1 MMAHPG
7 KKLLFMG
14 NELASYDEW
23 HYEKEL
29 PWNILQYPNHDSAF
43 RYVKE
48 VTTMYKNEPAFWQKE
63 FDPMGFE
70 WIQADNC
77 DQSLYIFVRYAND
90 WHDHI
95 IVIMNCTPNTYDNYR
110 IGVKDADYYEE
121 VFNSDRDIYGGSNR
135 INPFNLKVENY
146 GQDNQAHSVL
156 MTIPPLG
163 ISVLKPIYKPKPVVE
178 EAKEEVEEA
187 KPVKKTTAK
196 KTTTKKAEAE
206 KAPAKKATTKK
217 KAA

>member
-1 MMAHPG
+1 MANYRLLIGYMMGHPG

-95 IVIMNCTPNTYDNYR
+95 IVVMNCTPNTYDNYR

-121 VFNSDRDIYGGSNR
+121 IMNSDRDIYGGSNR
-135 INPFNLKVENY
+135 VNPLPLKVEDY
-146 GQDNQAHSVL
+146 WQDNQPKSIL

-163 ISVLKPIYKPKPVVE
+163 ISFLKAGYNK
-178 EAKEEVEEA
+178 KELTE
-187 KPVKKTTAK
+187 VKKDETVK
-196 KTTTKKAEAE
+196 KPRKPRTTTKKTQ
-206 KAPAKKATTKK
+206 K
-217 KAA
+217 

>member
-1 MMAHPG
+1 MT
-7 KKLLFMG
+7 L
-14 NELASYDEW
+14 
-23 HYEKEL
+23 
-29 PWNILQYPNHDSAF
+29 
-43 RYVKE
+43 V
-48 VTTMYKNEPAFWQKE
+48 YKYHAPLWQA
-63 FDPMGFE
+63 DYSTNGFY
-70 WIQADNC
+70 WIQADNA
-77 DQSLYIFVRYAND
+77 DQSLYVFARVAND
-90 WHDHI
+90 PKDQLV
-95 IVIMNCTPNTYDNYR
+95 IVMNCTPNTYDNYR
-110 IGVKDADYYEE
+110 IGVPEADEYEE
-121 VFNSDRDIYGGSNR
+121 VINSDKDIYGGSNR

-178 EAKEEVEEA
+178 EPKEEVEEA

-196 KTTTKKAEAE
+196 KTTTKKAEAT